1 VSIRRQLQ
9 GAAAIEGALS
19 RGEPL
24 QRIVVSNEADDAG
37 TLALL
42 RRADALGVPVQRVA
56 VRVLERLRQPG
67 DASHALGLLGPAP
80 GAGEG
85 EVLRGDGA
93 TWQLVGVAY
102 PGNAGMALRTAEVS
116 GAAGVFIDAS
126 FDREARR
133 AALRA
138 SLRADRFM
146 PVFFAAAE
154 PVIAAAARAG
164 RRIIA
169 LENAGTSAPWDLDL
183 TGRVHFVVG
192 GEARG
197 IPELVLARCDAVA
210 RIPMPGFVPS
220 YNLQAA
226 VAAVASERLRQL
238 AETTP

>member
-1 VSIRRQLQ
+1 LQ
-9 GAAAIEGALS
+9 GAAAIELAIS

-24 QRIVVSNEADDAG
+24 QRIVVSDEANDAG
-37 TLALL
+37 TTALL

-56 VRVLERLRQPG
+56 TRVLERLQQPG
-67 DASHALGLLGPAP
+67 DASDALGLLGPAP
-80 GAGEG
+80 DATQE
-85 EVLRGDGA
+85 EVLRGEGA

-116 GAAGVFIDAS
+116 GAAGAFVDAS
-126 FDREARR
+126 FDRDERR

-146 PVFFAAAE
+146 PVFFGAAE
-154 PVIAAAARAG
+154 AAVAAAARAG
-164 RRIIA
+164 RRIVA
-169 LENAGTSAPWDLDL
+169 LENVGATAPWDVDL

-197 IPELVLARCDAVA
+197 VPDEILASCDAIA
-210 RIPMPGFVPS
+210 RIPTPGFVPS

-238 AETTP
+238 AGVAT